1 MPGLMGTWVQALSDG
16 AGPPSPVARS
26 PGPRWRKSINS
37 NRRDGSLHPCTA
49 DDSGPSF
56 WDNFMGGIKLS
67 YEVFTI
73 QPLMRNL
80 LTVTGQEEGFL
91 VEPRTGI
98 NWGNL

>member
-1 MPGLMGTWVQALSDG
+1 MEQAHPLLWPCPLGSRGGKASTATGPTGLLILALPMIQG
-16 AGPPSPVARS
+16 HRS
-26 PGPRWRKSINS
+26 EIILW
-37 NRRDGSLHPCTA
+37 
-49 DDSGPSF
+49 
-56 WDNFMGGIKLS
+56 GGIKLS

>member
-1 MPGLMGTWVQALSDG
+1 MEEQCKQQTGETGLLIS
-16 AGPPSPVARS
+16 S
-26 PGPRWRKSINS
+26 
-37 NRRDGSLHPCTA
+37 TA
-49 DDSGPSF
+49 DDSGPMSG
-56 WDNFMGGIKLS
+56 DNFIGGIKLS

-80 LTVTGQEEGFL
+80 LTVTGQEEGFS